1 MAHTYDTDDYRDVW
15 GSRYVRK
22 VAITLVD
29 NYVTGGWA
37 LTAADLGFGSSAA
50 ITAVVVMNPAVAG
63 AVLSWDDA
71 NGKLMARDYA
81 GAEIADTSAA
91 LDGVVVEMLVVAT
104 GQHT

>member
-15 GSRYVRK
+15 GSRFVRK

-29 NYVTGGWA
+29 NYATGGWA

-63 AVLSWDDA
+63 AILSLDDT

-81 GAEIADTSAA
+81 GDEIANSSAA
-91 LDGVVVEMLVVAT
+91 LDDVVVELLVLRSEE
-104 GQHT
+104 HT